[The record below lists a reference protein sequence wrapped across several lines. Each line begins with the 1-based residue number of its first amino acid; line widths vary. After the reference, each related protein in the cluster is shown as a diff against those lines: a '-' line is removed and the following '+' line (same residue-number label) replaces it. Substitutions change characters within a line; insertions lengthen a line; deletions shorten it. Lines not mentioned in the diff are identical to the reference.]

1 MCKQMGPHCVLIT
14 DSTRYEHPD
23 YTDRVSITIEDTT
36 QLVFSFIINQLK
48 LSDAGKYACEAG
60 KDPRVDTTNFD
71 LRVRKPEPELVYG
84 DLRGSVTFDCTLG
97 PEAADL
103 PKYLCRVGKDKG
115 CRVVVNTLG
124 KRAQDFEGRVL
135 LTSKGN
141 RFFSVHITGL
151 RKEDAGHYLCGAH
164 SGGEP
169 QEGQP
174 SQAWQLFVNEGE
186 A

>member
-1 MCKQMGPHCVLIT
+1 MCKKMGSDCVLVT
-14 DSTRYEHPD
+14 DSNGYEQPG
-23 YTDRVSITIEDTT
+23 YANRVHITIEDTT
-36 QLVFSFIINQLK
+36 QLAFSFIINQLK
-48 LSDAGKYACEAG
+48 LSDAGKYVCQAG
-60 KDPRVDTTNFD
+60 DDSRADKTNFD

-103 PKYLCRVGKDKG
+103 PKYLCRVGNDKG

-164 SGGEP
+164 SDGEP